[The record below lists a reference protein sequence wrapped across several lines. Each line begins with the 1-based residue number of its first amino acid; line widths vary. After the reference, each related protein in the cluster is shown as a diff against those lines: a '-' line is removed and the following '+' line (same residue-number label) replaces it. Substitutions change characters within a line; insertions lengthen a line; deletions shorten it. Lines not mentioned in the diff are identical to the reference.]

1 MLEPADDDFEAYL
14 ILLCLYVSQ
23 ELFSTKYQLSFNSV
37 MNRGGTAS
45 TKELV
50 VGRSRQCDMVLDYR
64 YVEDFDH
71 IGLFRAAFLATK
83 HLWQGASFFSRT

>member
-1 MLEPADDDFEAYL
+1 MLSPKHVVLYRR
-14 ILLCLYVSQ
+14 LLLVPVRLCFSQ

-64 YVEDFDH
+64 CVQDFDK
-71 IGLFRAAFLATK
+71 LVYRL
-83 HLWQGASFFSRT
+83 SSV

>member
-1 MLEPADDDFEAYL
+1 MHECTLRRVNSCPRVSSDAETCPMFCVDECDAYP
-14 ILLCLYVSQ
+14 LYFSQ

-64 YVEDFDH
+64 CVEDNT
-71 IGLFRAAFLATK
+71 LV
-83 HLWQGASFFSRT
+83 

>member
-1 MLEPADDDFEAYL
+1 
-14 ILLCLYVSQ
+14 
-23 ELFSTKYQLSFNSV
+23 

-64 YVEDFDH
+64 YD
-71 IGLFRAAFLATK
+71 GLLCCKLGTRKLGNQP
-83 HLWQGASFFSRT
+83 LESSGQ

>member
-1 MLEPADDDFEAYL
+1 MLLMP
-14 ILLCLYVSQ
+14 IRLYFSQ

-64 YVEDFDH
+64 YVEEF
-71 IGLFRAAFLATK
+71 
-83 HLWQGASFFSRT
+83 

>member
-1 MLEPADDDFEAYL
+1 
-14 ILLCLYVSQ
+14 
-23 ELFSTKYQLSFNSV
+23 

-64 YVEDFDH
+64 YYF
-71 IGLFRAAFLATK
+71 FTTRAASAARHARSGGETLDQNAIE
-83 HLWQGASFFSRT
+83 

>member
-1 MLEPADDDFEAYL
+1 M
-14 ILLCLYVSQ
+14 Q

-64 YVEDFDH
+64 YDIFC
-71 IGLFRAAFLATK
+71 GT
-83 HLWQGASFFSRT
+83 GSRVMTNRLVVVGSG